1 MGDGVNG
8 YRGRVDF
15 GGLMGPLWVT
25 GWLFTLGYLHLGL
38 PKALFAIILWPYYL
52 GAALHH

>member
-8 YRGRVDF
+8 FRGRVDF

-25 GWLFTLGYLHLGL
+25 GWLFTLGYLHLVL

-52 GAALHH
+52 GAALAH